1 MSINLNVKSFL
12 KNKKIK
18 IIDSEIISSSN
29 LSVSFGC
36 TCEKIYLKNG
46 KKFVVKIQNEL
57 NAKQYKSIYYEGK
70 SLEIMNKKFSSLF
83 PRILHIEKEFFIMS
97 WIKNNG
103 ESNLYTEKDFANKLS
118 NMHAVKGE
126 MFGYDFNTPIGG
138 IEQNCDYEKSWTN
151 FYKTKRLQ
159 MIYDLI
165 NRKNPM
171 SSKINNGIEKII
183 NNIEKYIPESNRPSL
198 IHGDLWGGNILYN
211 NGKLA
216 GLIDPAIQ
224 YADIEFELSY
234 LKFFN
239 TVSDTF
245 FDYYNNNVKIDKGF
259 NERSGIYE
267 LYHALLNVHLWDR
280 SYINIVN
287 KILERY
293 I

>member
-1 MSINLNVKSFL
+1 MSKNLNVKSFL
-12 KNKKIK
+12 NDKFINIF
-18 IIDSEIISSSN
+18 DSKIISSSN
-29 LSVSFGC
+29 LSSSFGC
-36 TCEKIYLKNG
+36 TCEKVYLSNG
-46 KKFVVKIQNEL
+46 KKFVVKVQNKL
-57 NAKQYKSIYYEGK
+57 NKNQYKSIYYEGK
-70 SLEIMNKKFSSLF
+70 SLEIMHKKFGNLF
-83 PRILHIEKEFFIMS
+83 PKIQHLEKNFFIMD
-97 WIKNNG
+97 WINHN
-103 ESNLYTEKDFANKLS
+103 SQNDSYTEKDFAIKLS
-118 NMHAVKGE
+118 QIHSTKGK

-138 IEQNCDYEKSWTN
+138 IEQNCNYEESWIN

-159 MIYDLI
+159 MVYDLI
-165 NRKNPM
+165 NKKNPM
-171 SSKINNGIEKII
+171 PSEINNGIETII
-183 NNIEKYIPESNRPSL
+183 NNIEKYIPESTKPSL
-198 IHGDLWGGNILYN
+198 IHGDLWGGNILYDK
-211 NGKLA
+211 GKLV

-239 TVSDTF
+239 TVSNIF
-245 FDYYNNNVKIDKGF
+245 FDCYNNNIKIDKGF

>member
-1 MSINLNVKSFL
+1 MDWINHNSQ
-12 KNKKIK
+12 N
-18 IIDSEIISSSN
+18 DS
-29 LSVSFGC
+29 
-36 TCEKIYLKNG
+36 
-46 KKFVVKIQNEL
+46 
-57 NAKQYKSIYYEGK
+57 
-70 SLEIMNKKFSSLF
+70 
-83 PRILHIEKEFFIMS
+83 
-97 WIKNNG
+97 
-103 ESNLYTEKDFANKLS
+103 YTEKDFAIKLS
-118 NMHAVKGE
+118 QIHSTKGK

-138 IEQNCDYEKSWTN
+138 IEQNCNYEESWIN

-159 MIYDLI
+159 MVYDLI

-171 SSKINNGIEKII
+171 PSNINSGIEKII
-183 NNIEKYIPESNRPSL
+183 NNIEKYIPESNNPSL
-198 IHGDLWGGNILYN
+198 IHGDLWGGNILYDK
-211 NGKLA
+211 GKLA

-239 TVSDTF
+239 TVSNIF
-245 FDYYNNNVKIDKGF
+245 FDCYHSHIEIDKGF